1 MQKSLNKKNKTL
13 LEDRMPKIIKI
24 IKTIKTI
31 KTINE
36 DSIKTTATTER
47 NNSITETTETT
58 AINASE
64 YIYKNRHSCLFGDVL
79 MKTYLFH
86 LTPFLTKSGLWFWM
100 HLRSLS
106 AKCDLLV

>member
-31 KTINE
+31 NE
-36 DSIKTTATTER
+36 DSIKTMATTER
-47 NNSITETTETT
+47 NNITTETT

-86 LTPFLTKSGLWFWM
+86 LTPFLTKSGLWFWK
-100 HLRSLS
+100 HLCSLS
-106 AKCDLLV
+106 AKCDPLV